1 MVKIGNRSGAGAKA
15 VFSLNAEPGKNVLL
29 SGTFNRWDMRHG
41 IVMKDQDGNGTYT
54 CVLELEPGI
63 YEYCFVVD
71 GFLAAD
77 RENERFVFNEFGTRN
92 SVFEI

>member
-1 MVKIGNRSGAGAKA
+1 MVRIRHRNKRGAEA

>member
-1 MVKIGNRSGAGAKA
+1 MVKIGNRSGARAKA

>member
-1 MVKIGNRSGAGAKA
+1 MVRIRHRSKRDAEAA
-15 VFSLNAEPGKNVLL
+15 FSLNAEPGKNVLL
-29 SGTFNRWDMRHG
+29 SGTFNRWDLRHG
-41 IVMKDQDGNGTYT
+41 IVITDQDGRGIYS
-54 CVLELEPGI
+54 CSLELEPGI

>member
-1 MVKIGNRSGAGAKA
+1 MVRIRHRSKRGAEAA
-15 VFSLNAEPGKNVLL
+15 FSLNAEPGKNVLL

-41 IVMKDQDGNGTYT
+41 IVMKDQDGNETYT
-54 CVLELEPGI
+54 CVLEFEPGI
-63 YEYCFVVD
+63 YEYCFFVD
-71 GFLAAD
+71 GFWAAD

>member
-1 MVKIGNRSGAGAKA
+1 MVRIRHRSKRGAEAA
-15 VFSLNAEPGKNVLL
+15 FSLNAEPGKNVLL

-71 GFLAAD
+71 GCWAAD
-77 RENERFVFNEFGTRN
+77 RENERFVVNEFGTRN

>member
-1 MVKIGNRSGAGAKA
+1 MVRIRHRSKRGAEAA
-15 VFSLNAEPGKNVLL
+15 FSLNAEPGKNVLL
-29 SGTFNRWDMRHG
+29 SGTFKRWDMRHG

-71 GFLAAD
+71 GCWTAD
-77 RENERFVFNEFGTRN
+77 RENERFVVNEFGTRN